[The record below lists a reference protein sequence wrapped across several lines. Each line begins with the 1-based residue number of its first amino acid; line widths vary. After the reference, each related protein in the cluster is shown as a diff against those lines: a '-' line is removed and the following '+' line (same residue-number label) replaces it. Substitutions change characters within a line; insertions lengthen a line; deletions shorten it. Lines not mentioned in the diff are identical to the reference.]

1 MITAKYA
8 GGNTHIAIDGA
19 GDELLMELMAIAT
32 ALAENTKLP
41 KDDILWAVETGLSN
55 ASKEAEQTA
64 KA

>member
-1 MITAKYA
+1 MITAKNA
-8 GGNTHIAIDGA
+8 DGNTHIAIDGA

-32 ALAENTKLP
+32 ALAENTRLP
-41 KDDILWAVETGLSN
+41 QNEILWAVETGLNN

>member
-1 MITAKYA
+1 MITAKYVD
-8 GGNTHIAIDGA
+8 GNTRLVMDGTGA
-19 GDELLMELMAIAT
+19 ELMAELTAIAT

-41 KDDILWAVETGLSN
+41 KDDILWAVETGLNN

>member
-8 GGNTHIAIDGA
+8 DGNTHIAIDGA
-19 GDELLMELMAIAT
+19 GDELVMELMAIAT